1 MIQNVQTHLIQ
12 AYNAPHPVQGY
23 LWVYSVPDKGIKKK
37 KMNEWILKA
46 LTVQQ
51 QLPTDTSWPAQL
63 KNQFKLKEQYG
74 VGKKTTEPSTALL
87 LPTSFA
93 AS

>member
-1 MIQNVQTHLIQ
+1 MHLTQSRDICEFTLYQ
-12 AYNAPHPVQGY
+12 IRG
-23 LWVYSVPDKGIKKK
+23 LKK

-87 LPTSFA
+87 LPT
-93 AS
+93 

>member
-1 MIQNVQTHLIQ
+1 MHLTQSRDICEFTLYQ
-12 AYNAPHPVQGY
+12 IRG
-23 LWVYSVPDKGIKKK
+23 LKKK

-87 LPTSFA
+87 LPT
-93 AS
+93 

>member
-1 MIQNVQTHLIQ
+1 
-12 AYNAPHPVQGY
+12 
-23 LWVYSVPDKGIKKK
+23 
-37 KMNEWILKA
+37 MNEWILKA

-87 LPTSFA
+87 LPT
-93 AS
+93 